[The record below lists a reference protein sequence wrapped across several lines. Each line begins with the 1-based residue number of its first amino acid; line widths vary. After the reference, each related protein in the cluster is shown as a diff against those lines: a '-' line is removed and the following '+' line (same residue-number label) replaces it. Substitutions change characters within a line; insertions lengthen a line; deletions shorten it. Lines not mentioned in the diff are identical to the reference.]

1 MQINIFCSGD
11 KHFII
16 RAIDIKLMQLFTSAF
31 ELRISTPNAIWSIV
45 GKFRIHVYPVINLPI
60 MYAGLRLSNFADNC
74 PNNNMRVSLIGSVN
88 ASSVNLVSYFD
99 LSISIDFTSF
109 TICLATMDTDVSML
123 SSSLSFTGLSN
134 LEPYF

>member
-1 MQINIFCSGD
+1 M
-11 KHFII
+11 
-16 RAIDIKLMQLFTSAF
+16 
-31 ELRISTPNAIWSIV
+31 

-99 LSISIDFTSF
+99 LSISIDFISF
-109 TICLATMDTDVSML
+109 TICLATMDTDVPML